1 MKTYQ
6 CPYCEKKLIR
16 DKLVSH
22 IEKYHDEEVPD
33 NYTPYR
39 LVYDI
44 VNDKQGHGNC
54 TICGKPTKWNEKRQ
68 KYERLCGNPKCYE
81 AVKKTYQKRMM
92 RVYNKVSLMD
102 DPHHLENM
110 LAHRKIS
117 GKYKWSDGKVFTYT
131 GKYEKNLMEFLDKT
145 LEFKSN
151 EVIAPGPILEY
162 EFQGKKHK
170 WITDFLILPYNLII
184 EVKDGGDNPNN
195 RFMPVYRAKQA
206 YKEKMITSLGI
217 YSYLR
222 LTNNDFGQLLGI
234 LTELK
239 MKTLDDTDK
248 TPLYRIHEDTT
259 DPSSSSSVIY
269 YNSEGDDDTMINE
282 ETHIPI
288 IFSNDDVKYRVDEWQ
303 QGKLNIL
310 YVIGLSGAG
319 KSTLT
324 EKWSKEYHCDLVH
337 MDYVHWF
344 INQGLFSL
352 HGQLNTRIL
361 NGVPYLREWFK
372 DSYNQNIE
380 DYEAPGKN
388 LTTEKKYDY
397 FYSYILWIIKHNKR
411 IIVDGM
417 QILEMINMPKYS
429 NSIYDNAAFYVVGT
443 SMMTSN
449 FRRLK
454 RFIQRGDYKEVGWK
468 YYLKTIKDTYNRRDW
483 LNDNLDKVIKED
495 IDVLNEEVQSFTSV
509 STYSNINGKENSTKE
524 VFNSLSDKE
533 KEYVSPHEERIA
545 NYHAPVVMTK
555 TEKVN
560 GKDAGYIQL
569 KKSKDN
575 TTLFVTIAVS
585 PQYRGKGLSEKLIK
599 AAKDYF
605 KNSDQKMLLWRCD
618 ADNIASRKT
627 AEKNGFKLHHKTNE
641 QYTYCIEKSSVNEA
655 VTDMPI
661 FISDKDVEYNVDKWK
676 DGKIKLLFV
685 TGMSGGGKSTL
696 SHQLATQ
703 YHATHI
709 QMDHVYHYLNGNL
722 RDAKPPMIDEWFLI
736 AHGYPRNEAPTPD
749 NIPKQLGKDSTD
761 YITWVVKKLKGQI
774 VIEGLGV
781 VTLFDYNKDLFDGA
795 AVIIKGTSLFTSFFR
810 RVIRDRRDY
819 HQNAFTI
826 DTIRNY
832 KKWLKYQN
840 KFRADISQY
849 MLREYAEY
857 YDALHNK

>member
-6 CPYCEKKLIR
+6 CPYCDKKLIR

-33 NYTPYR
+33 DYTPYR

-117 GKYKWSDGKVFTYT
+117 GRYKWSDGKIFTYT

-151 EVIAPGPILEY
+151 EILAPGPILEY

-206 YKEKMITSLGI
+206 YKEKMITSLGV

-234 LTELK
+234 LAELK

-248 TPLYRIHEDTT
+248 TPLYRIHEDAT
-259 DPSSSSSVIY
+259 DFSSSSSVIY
-269 YNSEGDDDTMINE
+269 YSSEGDDTM
-282 ETHIPI
+282 
-288 IFSNDDVKYRVDEWQ
+288 
-303 QGKLNIL
+303 
-310 YVIGLSGAG
+310 
-319 KSTLT
+319 
-324 EKWSKEYHCDLVH
+324 
-337 MDYVHWF
+337 
-344 INQGLFSL
+344 
-352 HGQLNTRIL
+352 
-361 NGVPYLREWFK
+361 
-372 DSYNQNIE
+372 
-380 DYEAPGKN
+380 
-388 LTTEKKYDY
+388 
-397 FYSYILWIIKHNKR
+397 
-411 IIVDGM
+411 
-417 QILEMINMPKYS
+417 
-429 NSIYDNAAFYVVGT
+429 
-443 SMMTSN
+443 
-449 FRRLK
+449 
-454 RFIQRGDYKEVGWK
+454 
-468 YYLKTIKDTYNRRDW
+468 
-483 LNDNLDKVIKED
+483 
-495 IDVLNEEVQSFTSV
+495 NEEVQSFTSV

-524 VFNSLSDKE
+524 VFNPLSDKE

-826 DTIRNY
+826 DTMRNY

>member
-162 EFQGKKHK
+162 EFQGKTHK

-206 YKEKMITSLGI
+206 YKEKMITSLGV

-234 LTELK
+234 LAELK

-248 TPLYRIHEDTT
+248 TPLYRIHEDT
-259 DPSSSSSVIY
+259 DSPSSSSVIY
-269 YNSEGDDDTMINE
+269 YNNEGDDDTM
-282 ETHIPI
+282 
-288 IFSNDDVKYRVDEWQ
+288 
-303 QGKLNIL
+303 
-310 YVIGLSGAG
+310 
-319 KSTLT
+319 
-324 EKWSKEYHCDLVH
+324 
-337 MDYVHWF
+337 
-344 INQGLFSL
+344 
-352 HGQLNTRIL
+352 
-361 NGVPYLREWFK
+361 
-372 DSYNQNIE
+372 
-380 DYEAPGKN
+380 
-388 LTTEKKYDY
+388 
-397 FYSYILWIIKHNKR
+397 
-411 IIVDGM
+411 
-417 QILEMINMPKYS
+417 
-429 NSIYDNAAFYVVGT
+429 
-443 SMMTSN
+443 
-449 FRRLK
+449 
-454 RFIQRGDYKEVGWK
+454 
-468 YYLKTIKDTYNRRDW
+468 
-483 LNDNLDKVIKED
+483 
-495 IDVLNEEVQSFTSV
+495 NEEVQSFTSV

-545 NYHAPVVMTK
+545 GYHPPIAMTK
-555 TEKVN
+555 TETVN
-560 GKDAGYIQL
+560 GKNAGYIQL
-569 KKSKDN
+569 KRSKDN
-575 TTLFVTIAVS
+575 ATLFVTIAVS
-585 PQYRGKGLSEKLIK
+585 PQFRGKGISQKLIS

-605 KNSDQKMLLWRCD
+605 KKSDQKMLLWRCD

-627 AEKNGFKLHHKTNE
+627 AEKNGFKLHHKTDE
-641 QYTYCIEKSSVNEA
+641 QYAYYIEKKSVNEA

-826 DTIRNY
+826 DTMRNY

>member
-6 CPYCEKKLIR
+6 CPYCDKKLIR

-33 NYTPYR
+33 DYTPYR

-117 GKYKWSDGKVFTYT
+117 GRYKWSDGKIFTYT

-151 EVIAPGPILEY
+151 EILAPGPILEY

-206 YKEKMITSLGI
+206 YKEKMITSLGV

-234 LTELK
+234 LAELK

-248 TPLYRIHEDTT
+248 TPLYRIHEDAT
-259 DPSSSSSVIY
+259 DFSSSSSVMY
-269 YNSEGDDDTMINE
+269 YSSEGDDAM
-282 ETHIPI
+282 
-288 IFSNDDVKYRVDEWQ
+288 
-303 QGKLNIL
+303 
-310 YVIGLSGAG
+310 
-319 KSTLT
+319 
-324 EKWSKEYHCDLVH
+324 
-337 MDYVHWF
+337 
-344 INQGLFSL
+344 
-352 HGQLNTRIL
+352 
-361 NGVPYLREWFK
+361 
-372 DSYNQNIE
+372 
-380 DYEAPGKN
+380 
-388 LTTEKKYDY
+388 
-397 FYSYILWIIKHNKR
+397 
-411 IIVDGM
+411 
-417 QILEMINMPKYS
+417 
-429 NSIYDNAAFYVVGT
+429 
-443 SMMTSN
+443 
-449 FRRLK
+449 
-454 RFIQRGDYKEVGWK
+454 
-468 YYLKTIKDTYNRRDW
+468 
-483 LNDNLDKVIKED
+483 
-495 IDVLNEEVQSFTSV
+495 NEEVQSFTSV

-524 VFNSLSDKE
+524 VFNLLSDKE

-627 AEKNGFKLHHKTNE
+627 AEKNGFKLHHKTDE
-641 QYTYCIEKSSVNEA
+641 QYTYCIEKTSLKESVFLKPKNFNTSNFNIVKVTPANRDQLDAKINFKKYDIAKSNYEKGTLYILFDKLGIFIGTVCVMPYKEDSLGWIVNLYVEPKYRGKGIGSYLLHYAMKQGGDVLSVDHKNTNAINLYLKNGFKTVAKNGKYLIMLHSKAKPSEYFLNSIKNLQEA
-655 VTDMPI
+655 ATDMPI
-661 FISDKDVEYNVDKWK
+661 LISDKDVEYNVDKWK
-676 DGKIKLLFV
+676 EGKIKVLFV
-685 TGMSGGGKSTL
+685 TGMSGGGKSVL
-696 SHQLATQ
+696 SHQLAVQ

-722 RDAKPPMIDEWFLI
+722 RDAKPPMIDEWFMI
-736 AHGYPRNEAPTPD
+736 AHGYPRNEAPIPG

-761 YITWVVKKLKGQI
+761 YITWVIKKLKGQI

-826 DTIRNY
+826 DTMRNY

>member
-6 CPYCEKKLIR
+6 CPYCDKKLIR

-33 NYTPYR
+33 DYTPYR

-117 GKYKWSDGKVFTYT
+117 GRYKWSDGKIFTYT

-151 EVIAPGPILEY
+151 EILAPGPILEY

-206 YKEKMITSLGI
+206 YKEKMITSLGV

-234 LTELK
+234 LAELK

-248 TPLYRIHEDTT
+248 TPLYRIHEDAT
-259 DPSSSSSVIY
+259 DFSSSSSAIY
-269 YNSEGDDDTMINE
+269 YSSEGDDTM
-282 ETHIPI
+282 
-288 IFSNDDVKYRVDEWQ
+288 
-303 QGKLNIL
+303 
-310 YVIGLSGAG
+310 
-319 KSTLT
+319 
-324 EKWSKEYHCDLVH
+324 
-337 MDYVHWF
+337 
-344 INQGLFSL
+344 
-352 HGQLNTRIL
+352 
-361 NGVPYLREWFK
+361 
-372 DSYNQNIE
+372 
-380 DYEAPGKN
+380 
-388 LTTEKKYDY
+388 
-397 FYSYILWIIKHNKR
+397 
-411 IIVDGM
+411 
-417 QILEMINMPKYS
+417 
-429 NSIYDNAAFYVVGT
+429 
-443 SMMTSN
+443 
-449 FRRLK
+449 
-454 RFIQRGDYKEVGWK
+454 
-468 YYLKTIKDTYNRRDW
+468 
-483 LNDNLDKVIKED
+483 
-495 IDVLNEEVQSFTSV
+495 NEEVQSFTSV

-661 FISDKDVEYNVDKWK
+661 LISDKDVEYNVDKWK

-696 SHQLATQ
+696 SHQLAIQ

-709 QMDHVYHYLNGNL
+709 QMDYVYHYLNGNL

-749 NIPKQLGKDSTD
+749 NIPKQLGKDSTN

-826 DTIRNY
+826 DTMRNY

>member
-6 CPYCEKKLIR
+6 CPYCDKKLIR

-33 NYTPYR
+33 DYTPYR

-117 GKYKWSDGKVFTYT
+117 GRYKWSDGKIFTYT

-151 EVIAPGPILEY
+151 EILAPGPILEY

-206 YKEKMITSLGI
+206 YKEKMITSLGV

-234 LTELK
+234 LAELK

-248 TPLYRIHEDTT
+248 TPLYRIHEDAT
-259 DPSSSSSVIY
+259 DFSSSSSVIY
-269 YNSEGDDDTMINE
+269 YGSEGDDTM
-282 ETHIPI
+282 
-288 IFSNDDVKYRVDEWQ
+288 
-303 QGKLNIL
+303 
-310 YVIGLSGAG
+310 
-319 KSTLT
+319 
-324 EKWSKEYHCDLVH
+324 
-337 MDYVHWF
+337 
-344 INQGLFSL
+344 
-352 HGQLNTRIL
+352 
-361 NGVPYLREWFK
+361 
-372 DSYNQNIE
+372 
-380 DYEAPGKN
+380 
-388 LTTEKKYDY
+388 
-397 FYSYILWIIKHNKR
+397 
-411 IIVDGM
+411 
-417 QILEMINMPKYS
+417 
-429 NSIYDNAAFYVVGT
+429 
-443 SMMTSN
+443 
-449 FRRLK
+449 
-454 RFIQRGDYKEVGWK
+454 
-468 YYLKTIKDTYNRRDW
+468 
-483 LNDNLDKVIKED
+483 
-495 IDVLNEEVQSFTSV
+495 NEEVQSFTSV

-585 PQYRGKGLSEKLIK
+585 PQYRGKGLLEKLIK

-685 TGMSGGGKSTL
+685 TGMSGGGKSVL

-826 DTIRNY
+826 DTMRNY
-832 KKWLKYQN
+832 KMWLKYQN

>member
-6 CPYCEKKLIR
+6 CPYCDKKLIR

-33 NYTPYR
+33 DYTPYR

-117 GKYKWSDGKVFTYT
+117 GRYKWSDGKIFTYT

-151 EVIAPGPILEY
+151 EILAPGPILEY

-206 YKEKMITSLGI
+206 YKEKMITSLGV

-234 LTELK
+234 LAELK

-248 TPLYRIHEDTT
+248 TPLYRIHEDAT
-259 DPSSSSSVIY
+259 DFSSSSSVIY
-269 YNSEGDDDTMINE
+269 YSSEGDDTM
-282 ETHIPI
+282 
-288 IFSNDDVKYRVDEWQ
+288 
-303 QGKLNIL
+303 
-310 YVIGLSGAG
+310 
-319 KSTLT
+319 
-324 EKWSKEYHCDLVH
+324 
-337 MDYVHWF
+337 
-344 INQGLFSL
+344 
-352 HGQLNTRIL
+352 
-361 NGVPYLREWFK
+361 
-372 DSYNQNIE
+372 
-380 DYEAPGKN
+380 
-388 LTTEKKYDY
+388 
-397 FYSYILWIIKHNKR
+397 
-411 IIVDGM
+411 
-417 QILEMINMPKYS
+417 
-429 NSIYDNAAFYVVGT
+429 
-443 SMMTSN
+443 
-449 FRRLK
+449 
-454 RFIQRGDYKEVGWK
+454 
-468 YYLKTIKDTYNRRDW
+468 
-483 LNDNLDKVIKED
+483 
-495 IDVLNEEVQSFTSV
+495 NEEVQSFTSV

-661 FISDKDVEYNVDKWK
+661 LISDKDVEYNVDKWK

-696 SHQLATQ
+696 SHQLAIQ

-826 DTIRNY
+826 DTMRNY

>member
-6 CPYCEKKLIR
+6 CPYCDKKLIR

-33 NYTPYR
+33 DYTPYR

-117 GKYKWSDGKVFTYT
+117 GRYKWSDGKIFTYT

-151 EVIAPGPILEY
+151 EILAPGPILEY

-206 YKEKMITSLGI
+206 YKEKMITSLGV

-234 LTELK
+234 LAELK

-248 TPLYRIHEDTT
+248 TPLYRIHEDAT
-259 DPSSSSSVIY
+259 DFSSSSSAIY
-269 YNSEGDDDTMINE
+269 YSSEGDDTM
-282 ETHIPI
+282 
-288 IFSNDDVKYRVDEWQ
+288 
-303 QGKLNIL
+303 
-310 YVIGLSGAG
+310 
-319 KSTLT
+319 
-324 EKWSKEYHCDLVH
+324 
-337 MDYVHWF
+337 
-344 INQGLFSL
+344 
-352 HGQLNTRIL
+352 
-361 NGVPYLREWFK
+361 
-372 DSYNQNIE
+372 
-380 DYEAPGKN
+380 
-388 LTTEKKYDY
+388 
-397 FYSYILWIIKHNKR
+397 
-411 IIVDGM
+411 
-417 QILEMINMPKYS
+417 
-429 NSIYDNAAFYVVGT
+429 
-443 SMMTSN
+443 
-449 FRRLK
+449 
-454 RFIQRGDYKEVGWK
+454 
-468 YYLKTIKDTYNRRDW
+468 
-483 LNDNLDKVIKED
+483 
-495 IDVLNEEVQSFTSV
+495 NEEVQSFTSV

-661 FISDKDVEYNVDKWK
+661 LISDKDVEYNVDKWK

-696 SHQLATQ
+696 SHQLAIQ

>member
-6 CPYCEKKLIR
+6 CPYCDKKLIR

-33 NYTPYR
+33 DYTPYR

-117 GKYKWSDGKVFTYT
+117 GRYKWSDGKIFTYT

-151 EVIAPGPILEY
+151 EILAPGPILEY

-206 YKEKMITSLGI
+206 YKEKMITSLGV

-234 LTELK
+234 LAELK

-248 TPLYRIHEDTT
+248 TPLYRIHEDAT
-259 DPSSSSSVIY
+259 DFSSSSSVIY
-269 YNSEGDDDTMINE
+269 YSSEGDDTM
-282 ETHIPI
+282 
-288 IFSNDDVKYRVDEWQ
+288 
-303 QGKLNIL
+303 
-310 YVIGLSGAG
+310 
-319 KSTLT
+319 
-324 EKWSKEYHCDLVH
+324 
-337 MDYVHWF
+337 
-344 INQGLFSL
+344 
-352 HGQLNTRIL
+352 
-361 NGVPYLREWFK
+361 
-372 DSYNQNIE
+372 
-380 DYEAPGKN
+380 
-388 LTTEKKYDY
+388 
-397 FYSYILWIIKHNKR
+397 
-411 IIVDGM
+411 
-417 QILEMINMPKYS
+417 
-429 NSIYDNAAFYVVGT
+429 
-443 SMMTSN
+443 
-449 FRRLK
+449 
-454 RFIQRGDYKEVGWK
+454 
-468 YYLKTIKDTYNRRDW
+468 
-483 LNDNLDKVIKED
+483 
-495 IDVLNEEVQSFTSV
+495 NEEVQSFTSV

-661 FISDKDVEYNVDKWK
+661 LISDKDVEYNVDKWK
-676 DGKIKLLFV
+676 DRKIKLLFV

-696 SHQLATQ
+696 SHQLAIQ

-736 AHGYPRNEAPTPD
+736 AHGYPRNEAPAPD

-826 DTIRNY
+826 DTMRNY

>member
-1 MKTYQ
+1 M
-6 CPYCEKKLIR
+6 
-16 DKLVSH
+16 
-22 IEKYHDEEVPD
+22 
-33 NYTPYR
+33 
-39 LVYDI
+39 
-44 VNDKQGHGNC
+44 
-54 TICGKPTKWNEKRQ
+54 
-68 KYERLCGNPKCYE
+68 
-81 AVKKTYQKRMM
+81 
-92 RVYNKVSLMD
+92 
-102 DPHHLENM
+102 
-110 LAHRKIS
+110 
-117 GKYKWSDGKVFTYT
+117 
-131 GKYEKNLMEFLDKT
+131 
-145 LEFKSN
+145 
-151 EVIAPGPILEY
+151 
-162 EFQGKKHK
+162 
-170 WITDFLILPYNLII
+170 
-184 EVKDGGDNPNN
+184 
-195 RFMPVYRAKQA
+195 
-206 YKEKMITSLGI
+206 
-217 YSYLR
+217 
-222 LTNNDFGQLLGI
+222 
-234 LTELK
+234 
-239 MKTLDDTDK
+239 
-248 TPLYRIHEDTT
+248 
-259 DPSSSSSVIY
+259 
-269 YNSEGDDDTMINE
+269 
-282 ETHIPI
+282 
-288 IFSNDDVKYRVDEWQ
+288 
-303 QGKLNIL
+303 
-310 YVIGLSGAG
+310 
-319 KSTLT
+319 
-324 EKWSKEYHCDLVH
+324 
-337 MDYVHWF
+337 
-344 INQGLFSL
+344 
-352 HGQLNTRIL
+352 
-361 NGVPYLREWFK
+361 
-372 DSYNQNIE
+372 
-380 DYEAPGKN
+380 
-388 LTTEKKYDY
+388 
-397 FYSYILWIIKHNKR
+397 
-411 IIVDGM
+411 
-417 QILEMINMPKYS
+417 
-429 NSIYDNAAFYVVGT
+429 
-443 SMMTSN
+443 
-449 FRRLK
+449 
-454 RFIQRGDYKEVGWK
+454 
-468 YYLKTIKDTYNRRDW
+468 
-483 LNDNLDKVIKED
+483 
-495 IDVLNEEVQSFTSV
+495 NEEVQSFTSV

-661 FISDKDVEYNVDKWK
+661 LISDKDVEYNVDKWK

-696 SHQLATQ
+696 SHQLAIQ